1 VSCVGSKQLCI
12 LLDFFVGAAVYD
24 ENQYGAHLAGVA
36 VRTCVLRDLDRR
48 SLHVCVS
55 DAWRKSGTREG
66 PTGRILRLRVA
77 VSARSFA

>member
-1 VSCVGSKQLCI
+1 
-12 LLDFFVGAAVYD
+12 
-24 ENQYGAHLAGVA
+24 VA